1 MKTID
6 FTTVANSTS
15 TASRPE
21 AQIYLNIL
29 YKDTEISLPFGLAL
43 DTMPDQNISG
53 SAEWQKQVIARNKFK
68 ESLLEF
74 IRNNCKPGETV
85 QLKGVAVQARVKT
98 SKVDSSEEDLTF
110 SFN

>member
-6 FTTVANSTS
+6 FTSNSSNLTS
-15 TASRPE
+15 TNRPE
-21 AQIYLNIL
+21 AQIFLNIL
-29 YKDTEISLPFGLAL
+29 YKDTEITLPFGLAL

-53 SAEWQKQVIARNKFK
+53 SAEWQNQVIARNKFK

-74 IRNNCKPGETV
+74 IKQNCKPGETV
-85 QLKGVAVQARVKT
+85 KLSGLSVQARVKT
-98 SKVDSSEEDLTF
+98 QKVDSSENDLTF

>member
-6 FTTVANSTS
+6 FATVANST

-98 SKVDSSEEDLTF
+98 SKVDTSEEDLTF